1 MEAIWYG
8 VITILLGTYM
18 LLDGYDLGA
27 GIAYIF
33 YANNEEEKKKV
44 AKSIHSVWDANEIWL
59 LAFLVINYL
68 VFPKYFTTLSDYFGG
83 FFLLFFVFLLIK
95 TLVFNLIY
103 VFKDKPILKKMM
115 GYLFGLLNLILVVFI
130 SLIFANI
137 LRGVFLSDKAQP
149 LHFVSKHFSPFSDYV
164 GLFDWFTILVST
176 LIFVGVMIHGLVW
189 VILKNSGSYVRE
201 LKKIVQRLAFLE
213 LILIV
218 VFLVSWYFL
227 HPEIFD
233 NYMTMPLLFIA
244 PILAIFSLFGLM
256 GVRTYQSNNKGFIL
270 STNLIIFS
278 WISVISAMFPRFF
291 MSLNEQQLTAYN
303 VGFDEP
309 DRYYFKWW
317 VFIIAIFLLGYSVII
332 HKYSKGKGE
341 NKH

>member
-27 GIAYIF
+27 GIAYLF
-33 YANNEEEKKKV
+33 YANNEEEKQKV
-44 AKSIHSVWDANEIWL
+44 AKSIHSIWDANEIWL
-59 LAFLVINYL
+59 LSFLVIDYL
-68 VFPKYFTTLSDYFGG
+68 VFPKHFTILSDYFGG
-83 FFLLFFVFLLIK
+83 FFLLFFVFLLVK
-95 TLVFNLIY
+95 TLIFNLLY
-103 VFKDKPILKKMM
+103 VFKDKPVLKKWL
-115 GYLFGLLNLILVVFI
+115 GYFFGLLNIILVVFI

-137 LRGVFLSDKAQP
+137 IRGVFVSDKSQI
-149 LHFVSKHFSPFSDYV
+149 LHFVSKHFSPFSDYA
-164 GLFDWFTILVST
+164 GLFDWFTILLST
-176 LIFVGVMIHGLVW
+176 VIFVGVMIHGLVW
-189 VILKNSGSYVRE
+189 VILKNSGAFNRK

-218 VFLVSWYFL
+218 VFLVAWQFL

-233 NYMTMPLLFIA
+233 NYMTMPLLFVF
-244 PILAIFSLFGLM
+244 PVLAFLSLFGLM
-256 GVRTYQSNNKGFIL
+256 GIRTYPGENKGFIL
-270 STNLIIFS
+270 STNLIVFS
-278 WISVISAMFPRFF
+278 WISVIVAMFPRFI
-291 MSLNEQQLTAYN
+291 MSLNDKQLTAYN

-317 VFIIAIFLLGYSVII
+317 VFIIAIFLLAYSVVI

-341 NKH
+341 KK

>member
-27 GIAYIF
+27 GITYIF
-33 YANNEEEKKKV
+33 YANNEEEKNKV
-44 AKSIHSVWDANEIWL
+44 EKSVRSVWDANEIWL
-59 LAFLVINYL
+59 LAFLIINYL
-68 VFPKYFTTLSDYFGG
+68 VFPKYFTTLSEYFGG

-103 VFKDKPILKKMM
+103 VFNEKPVLKRFM
-115 GYLFGLLNLILVVFI
+115 GYLFGLLNLVLVIFI

-137 LRGVFLSDKAQP
+137 LRGVFLSDNAQS
-149 LHFVSKHFSPFSDYV
+149 LHFVSKHFSSFSDYV
-164 GLFDWFTILVST
+164 GLFDWFTVLVSI
-176 LIFVGVMIHGLVW
+176 LFFVGVMIHGLVW
-189 VILKNSGSYVRE
+189 VILKNSGAYART
-201 LKKIVQRLAFLE
+201 LKKIVQRLAFIE
-213 LILIV
+213 LILVI

-233 NYMTMPLLFIA
+233 NYLTMPLLFIF
-244 PILAIFSLFGLM
+244 PILAIISLFGLM
-256 GVRTYQSNNKGFIL
+256 GIRTYQGNYKGFIL

-278 WISVISAMFPRFF
+278 WISIVVAMFPRFI
-291 MSLNEQQLTAYN
+291 MSLNKQQLTAYN

-317 VFIIAIFLLGYSVII
+317 VFIIAVFLLGYSIII

-341 NKH
+341 KKH